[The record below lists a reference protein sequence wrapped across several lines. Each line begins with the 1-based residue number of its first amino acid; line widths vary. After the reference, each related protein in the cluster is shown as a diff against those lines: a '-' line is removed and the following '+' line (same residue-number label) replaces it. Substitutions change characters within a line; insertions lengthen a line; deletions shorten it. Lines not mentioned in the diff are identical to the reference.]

1 MDRGKRLLALRPKRT
16 VDTWKV
22 EDETGLV
29 VVTHPKAFGRVEARL
44 ARALRG
50 RPTVNRPLDEFG
62 SQIWLLCDGS
72 HTVEAIARAL
82 DARFHERFEPAVPR
96 TLKFIKVL
104 AERRLVTVEKGPGT
118 KGEGALP

>member
-1 MDRGKRLLALRPKRT
+1 MPKRT

-22 EDETGLV
+22 EVKTGLV
-29 VVTHPKAFGRVEARL
+29 VVTHPKAYGRVEARM

-50 RPTVNRPLDEFG
+50 SPTVNRQLDEYG
-62 SQIWLLCDGS
+62 SRIWLLCDGA

-82 DARFHERFEPAVPR
+82 DEEFHERFEPALPR

-104 AERRLVTVEKGPGT
+104 AERRLVTVDRGLAAKGRETVP
-118 KGEGALP
+118 